1 MSERG
6 HSEKGCPF
14 NQVENIKKESLM
26 VNNPNN
32 QWPPLEEDDT
42 QLTKSWQLS
51 PEKFESID
59 DKISYL
65 SSVTNN
71 RQEARNS
78 VIGKL
83 SNDQGHGDLEKDM
96 GYIQCQPP
104 RKDLIDLIHIM
115 KKVRTS
121 YQGHVYRDI
130 ALVET
135 VIIGY
140 GLDILEGML
149 TDRGSRIQKE
159 YENWQAGNTPF
170 TIEPYHWQILKP
182 IEKGQADYTTNYYLL
197 NQMYRAR
204 IGEIKDEYGLSLG
217 FVAEMCIVE
226 AIRTS
231 KLIPNWLKESL
242 DREHDKF
249 SEWLVRKD
257 QIDDIPLENKN
268 V

>member
-1 MSERG
+1 MANEPHDDWSL
-6 HSEKGCPF
+6 EKPDI
-14 NQVENIKKESLM
+14 NIVKG
-26 VNNPNN
+26 
-32 QWPPLEEDDT
+32 
-42 QLTKSWQLS
+42 WQLS

-59 DKISYL
+59 DKISYI
-65 SSVTNN
+65 SGVTKN
-71 RQEARNS
+71 RQEARNYVS
-78 VIGKL
+78 GKM
-83 SNDQGHGDLEKDM
+83 SNEQGSGDLEKDM

-115 KKVRTS
+115 KKVRTK
-121 YQGHVYRDI
+121 YQGHIYSDI

-140 GLDILEGML
+140 GLEILERML
-149 TDRGSRIQKE
+149 TQRYSRIEKE

-170 TIEPYHWQILKP
+170 TIEPYHWQVLKP
-182 IEKGQADYTTNYYLL
+182 IEKGQENYTTNYYLL

-217 FVAEMCIVE
+217 FVVEMCIVE

-231 KLIPNWLKESL
+231 KLIPSWLKVNL
-242 DREHDKF
+242 DKEHDKF

-257 QIDDIPLENKN
+257 QIDDIPPKGKD
-268 V
+268 

>member
-1 MSERG
+1 LVTD
-6 HSEKGCPF
+6 P
-14 NQVENIKKESLM
+14 
-26 VNNPNN
+26 NNP
-32 QWPPLEEDDT
+32 WLLEEDDT
-42 QLTKSWQLS
+42 QLTNPWQLS

-59 DKISYL
+59 DQISYL
-65 SSVTNN
+65 TSVTKN
-71 RQEARNS
+71 RQEARS
-78 VIGKL
+78 YVSGKVA
-83 SNDQGHGDLEKDM
+83 NEQGTGNLETDL
-96 GYIQCQPP
+96 GYVQCQPP

-115 KKVRTS
+115 KKVRTN
-121 YQGHVYRDI
+121 YKGHVYRDI

-140 GLDILEGML
+140 GLEILEGML

-217 FVAEMCIVE
+217 FVVEMCIVE
-226 AIRTS
+226 AVRTS
-231 KLIPNWLKESL
+231 KLIPTWLKDNL
-242 DREHDKF
+242 DKEHEKF

-257 QIDDIPLENKN
+257 QIDDIKPKDENKN
-268 V
+268 A

>member
-1 MSERG
+1 MSNE
-6 HSEKGCPF
+6 
-14 NQVENIKKESLM
+14 
-26 VNNPNN
+26 
-32 QWPPLEEDDT
+32 
-42 QLTKSWQLS
+42 
-51 PEKFESID
+51 
-59 DKISYL
+59 
-65 SSVTNN
+65 
-71 RQEARNS
+71 
-78 VIGKL
+78 
-83 SNDQGHGDLEKDM
+83 QGTGDLEKDM

-121 YQGHVYRDI
+121 YQGHIYRDI

-149 TDRGSRIQKE
+149 KERSSRIQKE

-170 TIEPYHWQILKP
+170 TIEPYHWLVLKP
-182 IEKGQADYTTNYYLL
+182 IEKGHENYTSNYYLL
-197 NQMYRAR
+197 NRTYRAR

-217 FVAEMCIVE
+217 FVVEMCIVE
-226 AIRTS
+226 AVRTS
-231 KLIPNWLKESL
+231 KLIPNWLKDNL
-242 DREHDKF
+242 DKEHGKF
-249 SEWLVRKD
+249 CEWLIRKD

>member
-1 MSERG
+1 
-6 HSEKGCPF
+6 
-14 NQVENIKKESLM
+14 M
-26 VNNPNN
+26 VTDPNNP
-32 QWPPLEEDDT
+32 WLLEEDDT
-42 QLTKSWQLS
+42 QLIKRWQLS

-59 DKISYL
+59 DQISYL
-65 SSVTNN
+65 SSVTKT
-71 RQEARNS
+71 RQDARDYVS
-78 VIGKL
+78 GKL
-83 SNDQGHGDLEKDM
+83 ANERGAGDLEKDM

-140 GLDILEGML
+140 GLEILERML
-149 TDRGSRIQKE
+149 TQRYSRIEKE

-170 TIEPYHWQILKP
+170 TIEPYHWLVLKP
-182 IEKGQADYTTNYYLL
+182 IEKGQENYTTNYYLL

-217 FVAEMCIVE
+217 FVVEMCILE

-231 KLIPNWLKESL
+231 KLIPKWLKDNL
-242 DREHDKF
+242 DKEHEKF

-257 QIDDIPLENKN
+257 QIDDIPPETKN
-268 V
+268 I

>member
-1 MSERG
+1 MI
-6 HSEKGCPF
+6 
-14 NQVENIKKESLM
+14 NDN
-26 VNNPNN
+26 NN

-59 DKISYL
+59 DKISYI
-65 SSVTNN
+65 SGVTKN
-71 RQEARNS
+71 RQEARNYVS
-78 VIGKL
+78 GKL
-83 SNDQGHGDLEKDM
+83 ANEQGSGDLEKDM

-115 KKVRTS
+115 KKVRTN

-130 ALVET
+130 ALIET

-159 YENWQAGNTPF
+159 FEN
-170 TIEPYHWQILKP
+170 
-182 IEKGQADYTTNYYLL
+182 
-197 NQMYRAR
+197 
-204 IGEIKDEYGLSLG
+204 
-217 FVAEMCIVE
+217 FVVEMCIVE

-231 KLIPNWLKESL
+231 KLIPSWLKESL
-242 DREHDKF
+242 DKEHDRF

-257 QIDDIPLENKN
+257 QIDDIKPKEKD
-268 V
+268 

>member
-1 MSERG
+1 MINS
-6 HSEKGCPF
+6 SDDPWK
-14 NQVENIKKESLM
+14 
-26 VNNPNN
+26 
-32 QWPPLEEDDT
+32 LEEDDT

-51 PEKFESID
+51 PEKFTSID
-59 DKISYL
+59 EKISYL

-115 KKVRTS
+115 KKVRAS

-140 GLDILEGML
+140 GLEILEGML

-217 FVAEMCIVE
+217 FVVEMCIVE

-231 KLIPNWLKESL
+231 KLIPSWLKESL
-242 DREHDKF
+242 DKEHEKF

-257 QIDDIPLENKN
+257 QIDDIKPKEETA
-268 V
+268 

>member
-1 MSERG
+1 MI
-6 HSEKGCPF
+6 HSSDDPWK
-14 NQVENIKKESLM
+14 
-26 VNNPNN
+26 
-32 QWPPLEEDDT
+32 LEEDDT

-51 PEKFESID
+51 PEKCNSID
-59 DKISYL
+59 EKISYL
-65 SSVTNN
+65 SSVTRT
-71 RQEARNS
+71 RQEARNYVS
-78 VIGKL
+78 GKMA
-83 SNDQGHGDLEKDM
+83 NEQGTGDLEKDM

-115 KKVRTS
+115 KKVRAS

-140 GLDILEGML
+140 GLEILESML
-149 TDRGSRIQKE
+149 TQRYSRIEKE

-182 IEKGQADYTTNYYLL
+182 IEKGQADYTTSYYLL

-242 DREHDKF
+242 DKEHEKF
-249 SEWLVRKD
+249 SEWLIRKD
-257 QIDDIPLENKN
+257 QIDDIKPKDDSA
-268 V
+268 

>member
-1 MSERG
+1 MINNSDDPWKL
-6 HSEKGCPF
+6 EK
-14 NQVENIKKESLM
+14 
-26 VNNPNN
+26 
-32 QWPPLEEDDT
+32 DDT

-51 PEKFESID
+51 PERFESVD
-59 DKISYL
+59 DKISFI
-65 SSVTNN
+65 SSVTKT
-71 RQEARNS
+71 RQDARNY
-78 VIGKL
+78 VAGKL
-83 SNDQGHGDLEKDM
+83 ANEQGAGDLEKDM

-115 KKVRTS
+115 KRVRTN

-140 GLDILEGML
+140 GLEILEGML
-149 TDRGSRIQKE
+149 TDRGSRIQRE
-159 YENWQAGNTPF
+159 YENWQVGNTPF
-170 TIEPYHWQILKP
+170 TIEPYHWMVLKP
-182 IEKGQADYTTNYYLL
+182 IEKGQENYTTNYYLL

-217 FVAEMCIVE
+217 FVVEMCILE

-231 KLIPNWLKESL
+231 KLIPKWLKDNL
-242 DREHDKF
+242 DKEHEKF

-257 QIDDIPLENKN
+257 QIDDIPPKGKD
-268 V
+268 

>member
-1 MSERG
+1 MI
-6 HSEKGCPF
+6 
-14 NQVENIKKESLM
+14 NDN
-26 VNNPNN
+26 NN

-59 DKISYL
+59 DKISYI
-65 SSVTNN
+65 SGVTKN
-71 RQEARNS
+71 RQEARNYVS
-78 VIGKL
+78 GKL
-83 SNDQGHGDLEKDM
+83 ANEQGSGDLEKDM

-115 KKVRTS
+115 KRVRTN

-130 ALVET
+130 ALIET

-159 YENWQAGNTPF
+159 FENWQGGNTPF
-170 TIEPYHWQILKP
+170 TIEPYHWLVLKP

-217 FVAEMCIVE
+217 FVVEMCIVE
-226 AIRTS
+226 AVRTS
-231 KLIPNWLKESL
+231 KLIPKWLKESL
-242 DREHDKF
+242 DKEHDRF

-257 QIDDIPLENKN
+257 QIDDIKPKEKD
-268 V
+268 